1 MPIEIFTA
9 LSGAISSFFSGLLG
23 VGGGIVLTPLL
34 LYAPGLLGAP
44 VLPVKI
50 ITGLTIVQAI
60 SGTVLGSLRH
70 HRYGHVSV
78 RLVRIMGPAGALAS
92 LVGALVSSET
102 SDRLLIAIFAS
113 FALLGAAVLVLPERT
128 PDRGVHELEVNMP
141 LAVGVAVV
149 IGFFGGMV
157 GIGAVAL
164 DIAALVHVL
173 RVPPRIAIGTSLGI
187 GVFSAVAAL
196 IGKAATAQIDP
207 ALAAIVFGA
216 ALVAAPVGAAVSRR
230 TRPRA
235 LLLLLSALVGL
246 AGLRMAWQAVTGN

>member
-1 MPIEIFTA
+1 
-9 LSGAISSFFSGLLG
+9 
-23 VGGGIVLTPLL
+23 
-34 LYAPGLLGAP
+34 
-44 VLPVKI
+44 
-50 ITGLTIVQAI
+50 
-60 SGTVLGSLRH
+60 
-70 HRYGHVSV
+70 
-78 RLVRIMGPAGALAS
+78 
-92 LVGALVSSET
+92 
-102 SDRLLIAIFAS
+102 
-113 FALLGAAVLVLPERT
+113 
-128 PDRGVHELEVNMP
+128 
-141 LAVGVAVV
+141 
-149 IGFFGGMV
+149 FGGMV